1 MINDLRAKD
10 NKDSKHV
17 DEEKSFKKWEKLIV
31 KTYFEKLK
39 ISYSDLNL
47 KLEEKYIQDEE
58 VKSIISELKTK
69 IKEFDY
75 LVKKQWQTLKKF
87 NLQEKIYR
95 EESKHLI
102 ESEASKRNEIYKDVI
117 EKLTAAHVR
126 GFEPSTILKNK
137 LFNKMQIK
145 YKISENVMK
154 DLTNIFN
161 RTKYSEEEENL
172 LKMRYEDQ
180 VKILETFIKTNAI
193 VIDSTSMT
201 TTTNIHPNMSINKG
215 NHSLFYKF
223 SKEKDPDILNFY
235 HHYKQEIKR
244 YEKELE
250 MKAGKGA
257 YLLEEKDENMEDLYI
272 NHEEATD
279 FNEKKNFE
287 DIGNFSSFV
296 SIEKNN
302 DFNPNINKR
311 LTSSLVLDRE
321 NNNDDLKNSKSVD
334 DKLIFSQPVLE
345 FPEKISKSSSNIKL
359 KDILKISEPEQIVNF
374 KEKIVDDF
382 KIRLLK
388 ELNPCGMINST
399 SSFMTLNNIEN
410 ANIQNPQKTFYKSK
424 ILNDM
429 FVKHLFN

>member
-1 MINDLRAKD
+1 MIINLRAKD
-10 NKDSKHV
+10 NKDSKQI
-17 DEEKSFKKWEKLIV
+17 DEEKSFKKWEKLIL

-39 ISYSDLNL
+39 ISYSDINL
-47 KLEEKYIQDEE
+47 KLEEKYVQDEE

-126 GFEPSTILKNK
+126 GFEPATILKNK
-137 LFNKMQIK
+137 IFNKMQIK
-145 YKISENVMK
+145 YHISEMVMK

-161 RTKYSEEEENL
+161 QAKYIEEEENL
-172 LKMRYEDQ
+172 LKLRYEDQ
-180 VKILETFIKTNAI
+180 VKILETFIKTNAM
-193 VIDSTSMT
+193 VANSTSMT
-201 TTTNIHPNMSINKG
+201 NNPNVIPIVSINKG
-215 NHSLFYKF
+215 NHSLFHKY

-257 YLLEEKDENMEDLYI
+257 YLLEDKDENMEDLYI
-272 NHEEATD
+272 NNEEPTD
-279 FNEKKNFE
+279 FNEMKNFE
-287 DIGNFSSFV
+287 DIRNFNSFI
-296 SIEKNN
+296 SIERNN
-302 DFNPNINKR
+302 EFNPNINKR
-311 LTSSLVLDRE
+311 LTSSLFLDRE
-321 NNNDDLKNSKSVD
+321 NNDDIKISKSVD
-334 DKLIFSQPVLE
+334 DKLIFSQSEHE
-345 FPEKISKSSSNIKL
+345 FPEKNSRNSSNIKL
-359 KDILKISEPEQIVNF
+359 KDILKISEPEQIISF
-374 KEKIVDDF
+374 KDKIVDDF
-382 KIRLLK
+382 KKKLFK
-388 ELNPCGMINST
+388 ENNCTN
-399 SSFMTLNNIEN
+399 SFMSPNNIDTT
-410 ANIQNPQKTFYKSK
+410 NIQNPQKTFYKSK